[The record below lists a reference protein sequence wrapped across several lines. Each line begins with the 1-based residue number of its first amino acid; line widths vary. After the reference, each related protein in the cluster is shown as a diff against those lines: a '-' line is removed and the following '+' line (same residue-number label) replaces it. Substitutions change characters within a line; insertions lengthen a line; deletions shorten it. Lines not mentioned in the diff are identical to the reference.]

1 MAMQDPGFLQKLMQ
15 FLSGSGALQKAAEQG
30 RPQVPPQMPAAM
42 GPPGAP
48 NPGMD
53 MMAQAAEA
61 AKQRAIQQKAMEV
74 LATPKSKGKRR
85 AAK

>member
-1 MAMQDPGFLQKLMQ
+1 MAAQDPGFFEKLMQ
-15 FLSGSGALQKAAEQG
+15 FLSGSGALQKAAGQG
-30 RPQVPPQMPAAM
+30 VPQPAPQIPAAM

-53 MMAQAAEA
+53 MMVQAAEA
-61 AKQRAIQQKAMEV
+61 AKQRAIQQKALEV